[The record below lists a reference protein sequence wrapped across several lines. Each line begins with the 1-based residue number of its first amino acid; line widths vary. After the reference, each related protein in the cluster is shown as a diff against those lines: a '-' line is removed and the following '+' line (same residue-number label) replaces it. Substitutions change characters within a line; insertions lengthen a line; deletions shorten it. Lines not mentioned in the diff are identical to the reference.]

1 MKKIFKNKWFIGIM
15 GFILLIIVIGS
26 INGSPTTPTPE
37 AATNEQTSEQLS
49 AKVETDNQPQK
60 NAEQMQAPLNEQ
72 SPSNPS
78 IEPLAQDSPV
88 QASPVSQS
96 NNQQASTEIKAEAPV
111 TTNKTLY
118 TVSRVIDGDTIEVTI
133 DGKVEQ
139 LRLIGMD
146 TPETLDPRKPV
157 QCFGKEASAKAK
169 ELLLNKKVELVSD
182 PSGSTRDKYSRLL
195 FYVVREDGLFY
206 NKWMIENGYA
216 HEYTYDS
223 AYKYQSEF
231 RAAQKTAEK
240 NKVGFWSPDSCN
252 GDTTSAVKE
261 TTATPSTETVQA
273 PAGGHIYYT
282 SSYRTS
288 KTYYCDTDAAW
299 KNLSK
304 SYLESFS
311 SESELL
317 AKYPN
322 KKLNEP
328 CK

>member
-1 MKKIFKNKWFIGIM
+1 MKKLFKNKWFIGIM
-15 GFILLIIVIGS
+15 SFILLIIVIGS
-26 INGSPTTPTPE
+26 INGTPATPTLE
-37 AATNEQTSEQLS
+37 TTANEQTSEQQS
-49 AKVETDNQPQK
+49 AEVEAENQPQE
-60 NAEQMQAPLNEQ
+60 NTEQIQAPLNEQ
-72 SPSNPS
+72 SSLDPS
-78 IEPLAQDSPV
+78 IEPLAQDASV
-88 QASPVSQS
+88 QASPIPQS
-96 NNQQASTEIKAEAPV
+96 NTQPVSTEIKVKTPV
-111 TTNKTLY
+111 ITNKTLY

-169 ELLLNKKVELVSD
+169 ELLLNKKVELISD

-240 NKVGFWSPDSCN
+240 NKAGFWSPDSCN

-261 TTATPSTETVQA
+261 TIATPSTETIQA

-288 KTYYCDTDAAW
+288 KTYYCDTDSAW

-328 CK
+328 CE

>member
-15 GFILLIIVIGS
+15 SFILLIIIIGS
-26 INGSPTTPTPE
+26 FNGTPPSPTSETAPQEQISDQLIPDIQTNNE
-37 AATNEQTSEQLS
+37 IQENVELTQTNQNNEQHSEVS
-49 AKVETDNQPQK
+49 APFQPLVQET
-60 NAEQMQAPLNEQ
+60 
-72 SPSNPS
+72 
-78 IEPLAQDSPV
+78 V
-88 QASPVSQS
+88 
-96 NNQQASTEIKAEAPV
+96 NQQATQSNVQPASEVKTEIHV
-111 TTNKTLY
+111 TTNKILY
-118 TVSRVIDGDTIEVTI
+118 NVSRVIDGDTIEVTI
-133 DGKVEQ
+133 DGKIEQ

-169 ELLLNKKVELVSD
+169 ELLLNKKVELISD
-182 PSGSTRDKYSRLL
+182 SSGSTRDKYSRLL

-206 NKWMIENGYA
+206 NKWMIENGFA

-231 RAAQKTAEK
+231 RAAQKEAEK

-261 TTATPSTETVQA
+261 TTSTPATETVQA

-317 AKYPN
+317 EKYPN

>member
-15 GFILLIIVIGS
+15 SFVLLIIVIGS
-26 INGSPTTPTPE
+26 LNGSPTTPAPR
-37 AATNEQTSEQLS
+37 ATVSEQTSEQPP
-49 AKVETDNQPQK
+49 VEVVTENQPQE
-60 NAEQMQAPLNEQ
+60 NAEQIQTTLSEQ
-72 SPSNPS
+72 SPSDTP
-78 IEPLAQDSPV
+78 IEPLAQDAPV
-88 QASPVSQS
+88 QASPMPQS
-96 NNQQASTEIKAEAPV
+96 NTQPVSTEIKTETPV
-111 TTNKTLY
+111 ITNKTLY

-169 ELLLNKKVELVSD
+169 ELLLNKKVELISD

-231 RAAQKTAEK
+231 RTAQKTAEK

-261 TTATPSTETVQA
+261 ITTTPSTETVQA

-288 KTYYCDTDAAW
+288 KTYYCDTDSAW

-322 KKLNEP
+322 KKLNES

>member
-37 AATNEQTSEQLS
+37 VATNEQTSEQPS
-49 AKVETDNQPQK
+49 AKVETDNQPQE
-60 NAEQMQAPLNEQ
+60 NAEQIQAPLNEQ

-78 IEPLAQDSPV
+78 IAPLAQDSPV

-96 NNQQASTEIKAEAPV
+96 NNQQTSTEIKVETPV

-231 RAAQKTAEK
+231 LTAQKTAEK
-240 NKVGFWSPDSCN
+240 NRVGFWSPDSCN

-288 KTYYCDTDAAW
+288 KTYYCDTDSAW